1 MALNL
6 TKGTSLNLKK
16 ENGHRLTQFCVGLNW
31 GAIPKKG
38 FLGFGTRYEAVDLD
52 GSVALFDAENKC
64 QDVVYYHQLVSH
76 DHAIRHSGDELT
88 GDNHSGDKI
97 DNEVITLDLSRVK
110 PNIEQIVFILNS
122 YKGQDFATIPYAH
135 LRLFEGNKGRVKS
148 IFAEF
153 NVSSDMKFNGYV
165 SMIMGKLYK
174 KGGEWHFH
182 TIGEPTRDA
191 TLHQTIQTAQKMY
204 L

>member
-16 ENGHRLTQFCVGLNW
+16 ENGQQLHRFCVGLNW

-38 FLGFGTRYEAVDLD
+38 FFGTRYEAVDLD
-52 GSVALFDAENKC
+52 GSVALFDAQNNC
-64 QDVVYYHQLVSH
+64 QDVVYYNQLQSK
-76 DHAIRHSGDELT
+76 DYAIRHSGDELT
-88 GDNHSGDKI
+88 GDNHSGDKL
-97 DNEVITLDLSRVK
+97 DNEIISLDLTRIK
-110 PNIEQIVFILNS
+110 PEIEQIVFILNS

-135 LRLFEGNKGRVKS
+135 LRLFAGDTKRVKS
-148 IFAEF
+148 IFAAF
-153 NVSSDMKFNGYV
+153 NVAADKKFNGYI
-165 SMIMGKLYK
+165 SMVMGKLYK

-182 TIGEPTRDA
+182 TIGEPTQDA
-191 TLHQTIQTAQKMY
+191 TLQQTIETTQRMY